1 MFTPEA
7 SQLNESSLR
16 ANFNEAQTD
25 HFNRLMDELE
35 HISQGYGFQEIKAIA
50 EAGDPQ
56 ALKVLRQYVSKK
68 EQVVCFIERKI
79 ILVQDIRA
87 TTPEGVEVEFHL
99 QEQLRKW
106 QSFFMEKGID
116 WVDWPQEIKVS
127 QETQE
132 QMQKLIERA
141 GFNRL
146 AVIPEGVVGDPDFE
160 ESIDG
165 KGRKINKLVTPAE
178 HYSELFRK
186 MTVGS
191 DYNPPDFFKSDLLE
205 GGIDGTLDTRKDLR
219 LVLFTDVPGHDGC
232 KHTKSFNNES
242 WEALQR
248 RKPMYP
254 NIDGLTLSEYFILER
269 DHFDR
274 TGQHLFTDSSNIC
287 SASVRPATDRVPTV
301 RWGTQ
306 NNRILFKSRP
316 KTYEPDSS
324 RRSSSRPSIIT
335 KTAGVFPAE
344 AF

>member
-7 SQLNESSLR
+7 NQLKESSLR

-35 HISQGYGFQEIKAIA
+35 HISQGHGFQEIKAIA
-50 EAGDPQ
+50 EAGDSQ
-56 ALKVLRQYVSKK
+56 ALKVLRQYVCKK
-68 EQVVCFIERKI
+68 EQIVCFIESKVV
-79 ILVQDIRA
+79 LVQDILA
-87 TTPEGVEVEFHL
+87 TTLEGVEIKFRL

-106 QSFFMEKGID
+106 QAFFMDKGID
-116 WVDWPQEIKVS
+116 WIEWPQEIKVS
-127 QETQE
+127 QATQE
-132 QMQKLIERA
+132 RMQKLIERV

-146 AVIPEGVVGDPDFE
+146 AVIPDGLVGEPEFKEGVDA
-160 ESIDG
+160 
-165 KGRKINKLVTPAE
+165 KGRKINELVTPAE

-186 MTVGS
+186 MTTGS
-191 DYNPPDFFKSDLLE
+191 SYSPPSFFKSDMLE
-205 GGIDGTLDTRKDLR
+205 GGIDGTLDTREGLR
-219 LVLFTDVPGHDGC
+219 LLLFTDVPGHEGC
-232 KHTKSFNNES
+232 EHTKSFNNES

-254 NIDGLTLSEYFILER
+254 DIDGLTLSEYFILER
-269 DHFDR
+269 DYFDR

-287 SASVRPATDRVPTV
+287 SASVRPTTDRVPTV

-316 KTYEPDSS
+316 KGYEPDPSK
-324 RRSSSRPSIIT
+324 RSPSRPSIIT
-335 KTAGVFPAE
+335 KAAGVFPAE